1 LKTIYK
7 NDNYKKRGIQIALCY
22 NALVLLI
29 TLCIHLQ
36 RTKLPLILGV
46 VRALG
51 TSVCPRERQRPPH
64 GGVHLQPPD
73 DEPGRVE

>member
-1 LKTIYK
+1 M
-7 NDNYKKRGIQIALCY
+7 
-22 NALVLLI
+22 
-29 TLCIHLQ
+29 LCIHLQ

-51 TSVCPRERQRPPH
+51 TSVCLRERQRQPR
-64 GGVHLQPPD
+64 GGGHLQQPD